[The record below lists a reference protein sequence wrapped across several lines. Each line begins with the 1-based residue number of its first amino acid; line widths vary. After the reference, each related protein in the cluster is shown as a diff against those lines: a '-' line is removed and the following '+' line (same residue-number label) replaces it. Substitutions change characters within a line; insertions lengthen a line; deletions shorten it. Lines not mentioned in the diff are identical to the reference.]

1 MGRNVV
7 KAKLDVIFK
16 KFFTRDKDLKTLS
29 AFLEAV
35 LDMPENSITKIQV
48 LDTKLLPTRIDGKQ
62 GDLDLKVYMND
73 SVVNVEIQIED
84 ERNYRDRSVYYW
96 SKTYSDEL
104 KKGQDYN
111 DLKPTICI
119 NIMNFKIFEC
129 EEAYSTFKLL
139 ETDRHEILTDKC
151 AILFFELKKIN
162 DKIEP
167 NNRKKLWLQ
176 LINAET
182 EEELD
187 MLNETGVP
195 EIQKAVVTLREMSQD
210 EEIQEMARLREKWIM
225 DHNSAMR
232 NAERKGMEKGIEK
245 GMEKGRQEG
254 IEKMIAAMREM
265 GMSEQQIQAA
275 VNLAQGK
282 Q

>member
-16 KFFTRDKDLKTLS
+16 RFFTRDKDLKNLS
-29 AFLEAV
+29 SFLEAV
-35 LDMPENSITKIQV
+35 LDMPQNSITKIQV
-48 LDTKLLPTRIDGKQ
+48 LDTKLLPTQIDGKQ

-119 NIMNFKIFEC
+119 NIMNFKMFDC

-139 ETDRHEILTDKC
+139 ETGRHEVLTDKC

-167 NNRKKLWLQ
+167 DNRKKLWLQ

-195 EIQKAVVTLREMSQD
+195 EIQKAVVTLREMSED

-232 NAERKGMEKGIEK
+232 NAEK
-245 GMEKGRQEG
+245 KGRKE
-254 IEKMIAAMREM
+254 EREELIAAMRKA
-265 GMSEQQIQAA
+265 GASESMIQSA
-275 VNLAQGK
+275 LEIMQKK